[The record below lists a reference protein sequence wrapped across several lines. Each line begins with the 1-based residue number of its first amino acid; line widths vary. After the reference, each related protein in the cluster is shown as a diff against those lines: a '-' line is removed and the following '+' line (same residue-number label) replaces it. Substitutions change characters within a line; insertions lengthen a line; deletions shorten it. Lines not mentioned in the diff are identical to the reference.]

1 MVWVALFRAPLPCE
15 KRKPK
20 YTSCVLK
27 STLPYKTPRQTQTPT
42 VVATPQLLRSRP
54 CQIKGTCSTPTPKC
68 TSELLLFSPDAT
80 VTRNRST
87 RNKDGTQPRHTSGQH
102 SPQTKG
108 GNCFTCPRW
117 HCSLVLFRTSW
128 HHSLE
133 PMSELGNSIPGF
145 QWTTFLQRLSKQ
157 FQTAMTFKSPS
168 LKNVRNISK
177 SSQVKL
183 VLIQTQVTS

>member
-20 YTSCVLK
+20 YTSCAPK
-27 STLPYKTPRQTQTPT
+27 STLPYKTLRQTQTPT
-42 VVATPQLLRSRP
+42 VVATPQLLSSLQ

-87 RNKDGTQPRHTSGQH
+87 RTKDGTQPRNKEPKA
-102 SPQTKG
+102 PQAKGKG

-117 HCSLVLFRTSW
+117 HCSLVLFRTSDTTPLSRCLNW
-128 HHSLE
+128 ETRFQVSNEQPSFKGCQNNSKLLWYTNHLVSKTLE
-133 PMSELGNSIPGF
+133 
-145 QWTTFLQRLSKQ
+145 TFPKVLKSNW
-157 FQTAMTFKSPS
+157 FSFKR
-168 LKNVRNISK
+168 K
-177 SSQVKL
+177 
-183 VLIQTQVTS
+183 